1 MAFATEPILTV
12 SIAVVD
18 ASGTR
23 SKVIAHLP
31 STTDE
36 TAALASG
43 VTLAGLV
50 AALTDAEVETVSVTY
65 SSTDTAAVD
74 AVFPGSS
81 VEEKGRFI
89 TQAANGS
96 FVRLEIPAIK
106 DAVVDQSGAIP
117 VSDADVIALLNEL
130 TGGGWVSAQGSD
142 IVAHHAAYKA
152 YRRSTKGMLPRS
164 RLVS

>member
-1 MAFATEPILTV
+1 MAFATEPIATV
-12 SIAVVD
+12 VIGMVD

-23 SKVIAHLP
+23 SKAIAHLP

-43 VTLAGLV
+43 TTLAGLI
-50 AALTDAEVETVSVTY
+50 AALTDCEVETVSVTY
-65 SSTDTAAVD
+65 SSTDTAAAN

-89 TQAANGS
+89 TQAANGG
-96 FVRLEIPAIK
+96 FVRLEIPGIK

-117 VSDADVIALLNEL
+117 IGDGDVTNLLEEL
-130 TGGGWVSAQGSD
+130 ISGGWVSATGSD
-142 IVAHHAAYKA
+142 IVALHAAYKA
-152 YRRSTKGMLPRS
+152 YRGSKKNQLPRS